1 MARRQIEQYEIIRK
15 LGAGGSGVVYLASDT
30 LLQRPV
36 VLKLLRKGAYTLE
49 QMRSTVLRE
58 ARMASAIEH
67 PNVCAIYDVGE
78 TEDEAYIVMQYVP
91 GKSLDKII
99 AAGPASLQ
107 LLLSAGIQIA
117 DGMAAAHRLGIFH
130 RDLKPA
136 NVMLTEGGLVKILD
150 FGLARRRNADEVVFD
165 PSQTRTRKGLPISI
179 PADVDSISA
188 DVDISTSSVVDLAV
202 VGPNPVTDIAPAPT
216 YTARGGTIAY
226 MAPEQFVT
234 GHSSAQSDIFALG
247 VMLYELAAGRH
258 PFHRPNAEE
267 MQSIRAIQ
275 FADPARLRE
284 TFPHIPV
291 ELESVIFR
299 CLEKVPTQRY
309 ATAAEVREALRTVMQ
324 TLRLDSELMPSTASV
339 DMSTGTFPAEEQEKR
354 ATGLLAM
361 LAERFRESTTNSTS
375 LNTLV
380 VLPFANFGQET
391 AHEKASPM
399 YGYALADAISARLAR
414 VPSLVVRPSSALMAL
429 PTMQLDPLAIGE
441 KLMVQYVLT
450 GNYLRS
456 DKGFDLNWQLLDVPG
471 QSVLSGG
478 SISVPSFDLVAVQN
492 EICNE
497 VFSSLQGIGHLQM
510 HVERSDDSGDPIPMT
525 EAISEQYLEARAL
538 LSHFMYRTGSRD
550 DLDRARVLFDIV
562 VAGDASF
569 APAWSGLGI
578 THLQYV
584 RHGLGGQMH
593 LLEARRSFDKALELD
608 RGSVEANLYRVY
620 LLLSRGEKESVRY
633 GIEHL
638 LQTAGNDWNV
648 RQIAGITLRFD
659 GMYEESLEQFSA
671 ALRLNPANA
680 AIVYNHRARVY
691 QYQNQ
696 LELAAEE
703 IKKGLTLEPRQ
714 PLLLISKGYQQMRT
728 GNLPKAIATLESVTQ
743 QDATLRIILPT
754 IAICYVQLGDRAKA
768 SSMILEE
775 TLAAAEADSE
785 MAYRLATYF
794 AVEGDESEALHWLR
808 RAIYLG
814 NENYPWFSINPLWNN
829 MRNNHDFERIMEGL
843 KKSFRSNQKNW
854 KRLLAQV

>member
-36 VLKLLRKGAYTLE
+36 VMKLLRKGAYTLE
-49 QMRSTVLRE
+49 QMRTTVLRE

-91 GKSLDKII
+91 GQSLDKLI

-107 LLLSAGIQIA
+107 LLLSAGIQIS
-117 DGMAAAHRLGIFH
+117 DGLAAAHRLGIFH

-150 FGLARRRNADEVVFD
+150 FGLARRRNPEEVVFD
-165 PSQTRTRKGLPISI
+165 PSQTRARKGITQPT
-179 PADVDSISA
+179 PE
-188 DVDISTSSVVDLAV
+188 TSPQMPPTGAEV
-202 VGPNPVTDIAPAPT
+202 APS

-247 VMLYELAAGRH
+247 VILYELASGRH
-258 PFHRPNAEE
+258 PFHRPNGEE

-275 FADPARLRE
+275 FADPPPLRAD
-284 TFPHIPV
+284 FQHIPA

-299 CLEKVPTQRY
+299 CLEKVPSQRY

-324 TLRLDSELMPSTASV
+324 TLNLDAGLMPSNASA
-339 DMSTGTFPAEEQEKR
+339 DMSVGTYPPEEQEKR
-354 ATGLLAM
+354 ATGLLSM
-361 LAERFRESTTNSTS
+361 LAERFRESSSGASPLNSI
-375 LNTLV
+375 V

-391 AHEKASPM
+391 DLAMSSPM
-399 YGYALADAISARLAR
+399 YGYALADAIAARLAR

-429 PTMQLDPLAIGE
+429 PTQQLDPLAVGQ
-441 KLMVQYVLT
+441 KLLVQYVLT
-450 GNYLRS
+450 GNFMRS
-456 DKGFDLNWQLLDVPG
+456 TKGFDLNWQLLDVPG
-471 QSVLSGG
+471 QSVRSGA
-478 SISVPSFDLVAVQN
+478 SISVPSFDLVSVQN

-497 VFSSLQGIGHLQM
+497 VFSALQGIGHLQV
-510 HVERSDDSGDPIPMT
+510 HADRADEASTIPMT
-525 EAISEQYLEARAL
+525 EAVSEDYLQARAL
-538 LSHFMYRTGSRD
+538 LTHFMYRTGSRD
-550 DLDRARVLFDIV
+550 DLDRARELFDGV
-562 VAGDASF
+562 VERDAGF
-569 APAWSGLGI
+569 APAWSGLGL

-593 LLEARRSFDKALELD
+593 LLAARRSFDKALDLD

-648 RQIAGITLRFD
+648 HQVAGITLRLD
-659 GMYEESLEQFSA
+659 GMYEEALHQFGA

-696 LELAAEE
+696 LELASEE
-703 IKKGLTLEPRQ
+703 IEKGLTLEPRQ
-714 PLLLISKGYQQMRT
+714 PLLRISLGYQQMRT
-728 GNLPKAIATLESVTQ
+728 GHLEKAIATMESVTQ
-743 QDATLRIILPT
+743 EDASMRIVLPT
-754 IAICYVQLGDRAKA
+754 LAICYVQLGEREKA
-768 SSMILEE
+768 ASMILDE

-794 AVEGDESEALHWLR
+794 ATEGDESEALHWLR

-814 NENYPWFSINPLWNN
+814 NENYPWFSINPLWAK
-829 MRNNHDFERIMEGL
+829 MRSNADFERIMVGL

-854 KRLLAQV
+854 KRVLAQV